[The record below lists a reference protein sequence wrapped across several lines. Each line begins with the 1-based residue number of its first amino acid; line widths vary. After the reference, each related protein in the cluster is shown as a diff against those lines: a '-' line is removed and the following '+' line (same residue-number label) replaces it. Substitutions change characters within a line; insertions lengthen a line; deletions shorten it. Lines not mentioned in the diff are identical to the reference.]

1 MLNPT
6 PPTSP
11 VCIKPKQTSSVGL
24 PFLFLGLV
32 PQWLCDPV
40 TAKETQGESLL
51 GLLGKLL
58 LPPKKVMLDG
68 HDV

>member
-1 MLNPT
+1 MM
-6 PPTSP
+6 
-11 VCIKPKQTSSVGL
+11 SSMGL
-24 PFLFLGLV
+24 PFLLLGLV

-40 TAKETQGESLL
+40 TAKETQGERLL